1 MIKGFL
7 FDLDGTLVNTLEDIA
22 NAMNRSLRLHGLKE
36 YPVRDY
42 CYMVGNGARVLADR
56 AVGDRKDLMEAVL
69 ADYQAYYETHNQV
82 VSSPY
87 PGIPELL
94 EALKAR
100 NMVCMVLS
108 NKPDA
113 DTQHVI
119 WHYFGK
125 EIFTVVRGQRTGVP
139 LKPDPLAALET
150 AAEAGLRPEEILYL
164 GDTSVDITCAR
175 NAGMHA
181 VGVTWGF
188 RERRELEEAGAECI
202 IDKPEESLRLFET
215 NL

>member
-82 VSSPY
+82 VSAPY

-125 EIFTVVRGQRTGVP
+125 EIFTV
-139 LKPDPLAALET
+139 
-150 AAEAGLRPEEILYL
+150 
-164 GDTSVDITCAR
+164 
-175 NAGMHA
+175 
-181 VGVTWGF
+181 
-188 RERRELEEAGAECI
+188 
-202 IDKPEESLRLFET
+202 
-215 NL
+215 